1 MQSAEYAEW
10 LIDQFQLI
18 FHILLKCSSS
28 LISFS
33 LQIPLIYGQQLC
45 DRVNTSYSIHND
57 HNDDDDDNGD
67 KNNNNLIGI

>member
-1 MQSAEYAEW
+1 MVSKY
-10 LIDQFQLI
+10 
-18 FHILLKCSSS
+18 
-28 LISFS
+28 
-33 LQIPLIYGQQLC
+33 